1 MSNVDLSKGI
11 KIILL
16 GESGVGKTN
25 LIRVSTGEEFEQ
37 NSMSSSS
44 GSYKEGYY
52 ITSTQKKY
60 VYHLWDTAGQEAY
73 RSLNK
78 IFIKNAKVVIF
89 VYAIDNE
96 ASFKELR
103 YWIDLARAE
112 LGDDF
117 VMGIVANKIDLYEE
131 QQVREEV
138 GIEFAKKENVKFR
151 ATSALTEPMGFKS
164 FMEELLIDYIKKVD
178 PTCKDEVPEY
188 GKTGNGNAFKL
199 GNATEE
205 KKKKIKCCK
214 Q

>member
-1 MSNVDLSKGI
+1 MSNIDLSKGI

-25 LIRVSTGEEFEQ
+25 LIRVATGEEFEQ

-44 GSYKEGYY
+44 GSYKEGQY
-52 ITSTQKKY
+52 ISSTNKKY
-60 VYHLWDTAGQEAY
+60 IYHLWDTAGQEAY

-96 ASFKELR
+96 PSFKELK
-103 YWIDLARAE
+103 YWIDLAKNE

-131 QQVREEV
+131 QQVKEEV
-138 GIEFAKKENVKFR
+138 AIEFAKCLNVKFR
-151 ATSALTEPMGFKS
+151 PTSALTEPMGFKS
-164 FMEELLIDYIKKVD
+164 FLEELLIDFIKTKD
-178 PTCKDEVPEY
+178 STFKDEAVY
-188 GKTGNGNAFKL
+188 GGNNDNAFNLNKK
-199 GNATEE
+199 GNPQTN
-205 KKKKIKCCK
+205 KKKCC
-214 Q
+214 

>member
-1 MSNVDLSKGI
+1 MSGIDLSKGI

-25 LIRVSTGEEFEQ
+25 LIRVATGEEFEQ

-52 ITSTQKKY
+52 ISSSKKKY
-60 VYHLWDTAGQEAY
+60 IYHLWDTAGQEAY

-96 ASFKELR
+96 PSFKELS
-103 YWIDLARAE
+103 YWIDLAKAE

-131 QQVREEV
+131 QQVKEEV
-138 GIEFAKKENVKFR
+138 AVEFAKNLNIKFR
-151 ATSALTEPMGFKS
+151 ATSALTEPMGFKC
-164 FMEELLIDYIKKVD
+164 FLEELLIDYIKKID
-178 PTCKDEVPEY
+178 PNCKDEAPVY
-188 GKTGNGNAFKL
+188 GGNDENSFTLKKSHGD
-199 GNATEE
+199 
-205 KKKKIKCCK
+205 KKKANKRCC
-214 Q
+214 

>member
-1 MSNVDLSKGI
+1 MSGIDLSKGI

-25 LIRVSTGEEFEQ
+25 LIRVATGEEFEQ

-52 ITSTQKKY
+52 ISSSKKKY
-60 VYHLWDTAGQEAY
+60 IYHLWDTAGQEAY

-96 ASFKELR
+96 PSFKELS
-103 YWIDLARAE
+103 YWIDLAKAE

-131 QQVREEV
+131 QQVKEEV
-138 GIEFAKKENVKFR
+138 AVEFAKNLNIKFR
-151 ATSALTEPMGFKS
+151 ATSALTEPMGFKC
-164 FMEELLIDYIKKVD
+164 FLEELLFDYIKKID
-178 PTCKDEVPEY
+178 PNCKDEAPVY
-188 GKTGNGNAFKL
+188 GGNHENSFTLKKSHGD
-199 GNATEE
+199 
-205 KKKKIKCCK
+205 KKKANKRCC
-214 Q
+214 

>member
-1 MSNVDLSKGI
+1 MSGIDLSKGI

-25 LIRVSTGEEFEQ
+25 LIRVATGEEFEQ

-52 ITSTQKKY
+52 ISSSKKKY
-60 VYHLWDTAGQEAY
+60 IYHLWDTAGQEAY

-96 ASFKELR
+96 PSFKELS
-103 YWIDLARAE
+103 YWIDLAKAE

-131 QQVREEV
+131 QQVKEEV
-138 GIEFAKKENVKFR
+138 AVEFAKKQNIKFR
-151 ATSALTEPMGFKS
+151 ATSALTEPMGFKC
-164 FMEELLIDYIKKVD
+164 FLEELLIDYIKKID
-178 PTCKDEVPEY
+178 PNCKDEAPVY
-188 GKTGNGNAFKL
+188 GENHENSFTLKKQHGD
-199 GNATEE
+199 
-205 KKKKIKCCK
+205 KKKANKRCC
-214 Q
+214 

>member
-1 MSNVDLSKGI
+1 MSGLDLSKGI

-25 LIRVSTGEEFEQ
+25 LIRVATGEEFEQ

-52 ITSTQKKY
+52 ISSSKKKY
-60 VYHLWDTAGQEAY
+60 IYHLWDTAGQEAY

-96 ASFKELR
+96 PSFKELS
-103 YWIDLARAE
+103 YWIDLAKAE

-131 QQVREEV
+131 QQVKEEV
-138 GIEFAKKENVKFR
+138 AVEFAKKQNIKFR
-151 ATSALTEPMGFKS
+151 ATSALTEPMGFKC
-164 FMEELLIDYIKKVD
+164 FLEELLIDYIKKID
-178 PTCKDEVPEY
+178 PNCKDEAPVY
-188 GKTGNGNAFKL
+188 GGNHENSFTLKKSHGD
-199 GNATEE
+199 
-205 KKKKIKCCK
+205 KKKANKRCC
-214 Q
+214 

>member
-1 MSNVDLSKGI
+1 MSNIDLSKGI

-25 LIRVSTGEEFEQ
+25 LIRVTTGEEFEQ

-44 GSYKEGYY
+44 GSYKEGFY
-52 ITSTQKKY
+52 ISSTKKKY
-60 VYHLWDTAGQEAY
+60 IYHLWDTAGQEAY

-96 ASFKELR
+96 QSYNELQF
-103 YWIDLARAE
+103 WIDLAKAE

-131 QQVREEV
+131 QQVKEEV
-138 GIEFAKKENVKFR
+138 AREFAKRQNIKFR

-164 FMEELLIDYIKKVD
+164 FLEELLIDYIKKID
-178 PTCKDEVPEY
+178 PTCKDEVGDNYFSLNKKED
-188 GKTGNGNAFKL
+188 NN
-199 GNATEE
+199 ND
-205 KKKKIKCCK
+205 KKKKKKKFC
-214 Q
+214 

>member
-1 MSNVDLSKGI
+1 MSTDFSRGI

-25 LIRVSTGEEFEQ
+25 LIRVTTGEDFEQ

-52 ITSTQKKY
+52 ISSTKKKY
-60 VYHLWDTAGQEAY
+60 TYHLWDTAGQEAY

-89 VYAIDNE
+89 VYAIDSE
-96 ASFKELR
+96 VSFKELK
-103 YWIDLARAE
+103 YWIELAKAE

-131 QQVREEV
+131 QQVKEEV
-138 GIEFAKKENVKFR
+138 AVEFAKKQNIKFR
-151 ATSALTEPMGFKS
+151 ATSALTEPLGFKS
-164 FMEELLIDYIKKVD
+164 FLEELLIDYIKKID
-178 PTCKDEVPEY
+178 PNCKDEVPSY
-188 GKTGNGNAFKL
+188 GVNDNSFTLKHGKNS
-199 GNATEE
+199 
-205 KKKKIKCCK
+205 KKKKTHFC
-214 Q
+214 

>member
-1 MSNVDLSKGI
+1 MSNVDLSRGI

-25 LIRVSTGEEFEQ
+25 LIRVATGEEFEQ

-52 ITSTQKKY
+52 ISSTKKKY
-60 VYHLWDTAGQEAY
+60 IYHLWDTAGQEAY

-96 ASFKELR
+96 ISFKELK
-103 YWIDLARAE
+103 YWIELAKAE

-131 QQVREEV
+131 QQVKEEV
-138 GIEFAKKENVKFR
+138 AIEFAKKQKIKFR
-151 ATSALTEPMGFKS
+151 ATSALTEPLGFKS
-164 FMEELLIDYIKKVD
+164 FLEELLIDYIKKID
-178 PTCKDEVPEY
+178 PNCKDEAPVY
-188 GKTGNGNAFKL
+188 GENHENYFTLKKSHGD
-199 GNATEE
+199 
-205 KKKKIKCCK
+205 KKKSNKRCC
-214 Q
+214 

>member
-25 LIRVSTGEEFEQ
+25 LIRVTTGEEFEQ

-44 GSYKEGYY
+44 GSYKEGTY
-52 ITSTQKKY
+52 ISSTKKKY

-89 VYAIDNE
+89 VYAIDAE
-96 ASFKELR
+96 SSFKELK
-103 YWIDLARAE
+103 YWIDLAKSE
-112 LGDDF
+112 LGNDF

-131 QQVREEV
+131 QQVKEEV
-138 GIEFAKKENVKFR
+138 AIEFAKSQNIKFR
-151 ATSALTEPMGFKS
+151 ATSALTEPLGFKS
-164 FMEELLIDYIKKVD
+164 FLEELLIDYIKKID
-178 PTCKDEVPEY
+178 PSYKDEVPVY
-188 GKTGNGNAFKL
+188 GGNSDNSFTLKKGGN
-199 GNATEE
+199 N
-205 KKKKIKCCK
+205 KKKNKGCC

>member
-1 MSNVDLSKGI
+1 MSKVDLSKGI

-44 GSYKEGYY
+44 GSYKEGFY
-52 ITSTQKKY
+52 ISSTKKKY

-78 IFIKNAKVVIF
+78 IFIKNAKIVIF

-96 ASFKELR
+96 PSFKELD
-103 YWIDLARAE
+103 YWINTAKNE

-117 VMGIVANKIDLYEE
+117 IKGIVANKIDLFEE
-131 QQVREEV
+131 QQVKEEV
-138 GIEFAKKENVKFR
+138 AIEYAKKKNIKFKT
-151 ATSALTEPMGFKS
+151 TSALTEPMGFKC
-164 FMEELLIDYIKKVD
+164 FVEELLIDYIKTID
-178 PTCKDEVPEY
+178 PNCKDEAPIY
-188 GKTGNGNAFKL
+188 GGTNDNSFTLKKSGNN
-199 GNATEE
+199 
-205 KKKKIKCCK
+205 KKKKSKCC
-214 Q
+214 

>member
-44 GSYKEGYY
+44 GSYKEGTY

-112 LGDDF
+112 LGEDF

-151 ATSALTEPMGFKS
+151 ATSALTEPLGFKS

-188 GKTGNGNAFKL
+188 GKTNSFKL

-205 KKKKIKCCK
+205 KKKKMKCCK

>member
-1 MSNVDLSKGI
+1 MSNIDITKGI

-25 LIRVSTGEEFEQ
+25 LIRVATGEEFEQ

-52 ITSTQKKY
+52 IASTKKKY
-60 VYHLWDTAGQEAY
+60 TYHLWDTAGQEAY

-96 ASFKELR
+96 PSFKELK
-103 YWIDLARAE
+103 YWIDLAKNE
-112 LGDDF
+112 LGDGF

-131 QQVREEV
+131 QQVKEEV
-138 GIEFAKKENVKFR
+138 AIQFAKEQNIKFR
-151 ATSALTEPMGFKS
+151 TTSALTEPLGFKN
-164 FMEELLIDYIKKVD
+164 FLETLLVDYIKTID
-178 PTCKDEVPEY
+178 PTCKDEVPVY
-188 GKTGNGNAFKL
+188 GGNNENSFSLKKPGQN
-199 GNATEE
+199 
-205 KKKKIKCCK
+205 KKKGKKFC